1 MGSGLAGPQP
11 EEDLMPERH
20 ETEHESFGVP
30 DEAREFPN
38 GRAETLNWYGASKY
52 ARGD

>member
-1 MGSGLAGPQP
+1 MGSGLAGPQQP

-20 ETEHESFGVP
+20 EADHT
-30 DEAREFPN
+30 N
-38 GRAETLNWYGASKY
+38 GRAEILSWYQASKY